1 MNLPMIVIYSDR
13 VRVLESI
20 FEGGSMKIAVMGAS
34 GRTGA
39 HVVKQGLERGHEVR
53 AIARNIEV
61 ISKVEPNLTPI
72 PADALDAERL
82 REALAGCEAVISTL
96 GVGTSRAP
104 TELYSRGLANTL
116 EALRANGGA
125 KLAVVSA
132 APVGPRGEQASLERW
147 ILMPVLDRLFG
158 ATYHDMRRME
168 TILHDSS
175 ADWIVLRP
183 PRLVQKEAT
192 GAYRLDSRPLP
203 KARAITHPDL
213 AQALLDVIENPQHR
227 RQALYVAN

>member
-1 MNLPMIVIYSDR
+1 MR
-13 VRVLESI
+13 
-20 FEGGSMKIAVMGAS
+20 IAVIGAS

-39 HVVKQGLERGHEVR
+39 HVVKQGLERGHEIR
-53 AIARNIEV
+53 AIARNVDAIRED
-61 ISKVEPNLTPI
+61 EPNLTPI
-72 PADALDAERL
+72 PVDVLDAERL
-82 REALAGCEAVISTL
+82 REALEGCEAVISTL

-104 TELYSRGLANTL
+104 TELYSHGLANTL
-116 EALRANGGA
+116 EALPANGKA

-132 APVGPRGEQASLERW
+132 APAGPRGEQAWLERW

-175 ADWIVLRP
+175 TDWIVLRP
-183 PRLVQKEAT
+183 PRLVQKDPT

-203 KARAITHPDL
+203 KARAITYADL
-213 AQALLDVIENPQHR
+213 AQALLDAIENPKHR
-227 RQALYVAN
+227 RQALYVAD